1 MSFYWFIGEMKVLI
15 ISTFSD
21 PLVKQSFKGGYRRV
35 TQLAKLLEPYFY
47 VKILNMSSRYWA
59 QESLSNFKIEIV
71 HGNILL
77 RIVKCLLRV
86 ILERDKWDLIILY
99 NPTFFTLPF
108 IIFRKIIKKPIVLDY
123 VDKQGIDLQMNKI
136 FKYLNIFSEK
146 YAIRRLTYFITSS
159 KYLSF
164 IIKKKNKSAQ
174 IYLYRGTFDILNK
187 NLIKNTNTQKKKKLK
202 IIYIGTWLKANGV
215 EELIHAFSIVKT
227 KVPHELI
234 VIGSGPEK
242 FKIKLF
248 AKQVRNVKVYEGIS
262 DQKLWEYMNYADILT
277 VPYLNSY
284 RNQFNF
290 PSKIIEYLAF
300 GKPILATN
308 IGEISRLLKHK
319 INAWLVEPNTEEI
332 SKGLEILIENEGI
345 RRSLAENALKLFNSE
360 FRNEL
365 VGKKL
370 RKYLLSCL

>member
-1 MSFYWFIGEMKVLI
+1 MKVLI